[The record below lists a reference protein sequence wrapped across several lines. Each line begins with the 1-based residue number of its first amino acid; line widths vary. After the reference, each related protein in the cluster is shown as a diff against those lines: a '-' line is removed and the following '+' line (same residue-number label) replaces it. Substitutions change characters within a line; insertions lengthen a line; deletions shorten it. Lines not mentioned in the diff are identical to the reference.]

1 MLGAA
6 MVAST
11 KFWPAKAPLAAV
23 LPKPAAA
30 ALGIDL
36 VAGRNYFKVYTTA
49 IRGRAK
55 DGRALS
61 QWLQVDAGLAA
72 MSGNPDAYLQ
82 REQDAAIR
90 HLKNHPDFDNARPVV
105 IQKMGLRIVEPL
117 R

>member
-1 MLGAA
+1 LAA
-6 MVAST
+6 LLNRGNEPPLLPRLDARG

-30 ALGIDL
+30 ALGGDL

-61 QWLQVDAGLAA
+61 A
-72 MSGNPDAYLQ
+72 M
-82 REQDAAIR
+82 
-90 HLKNHPDFDNARPVV
+90 
-105 IQKMGLRIVEPL
+105 
-117 R
+117 